1 MVVDYTEE
9 LFKIIKNG
17 FLNFVD
23 FIKEL
28 PGLFYDLIDVIPRP
42 FYSIL
47 YYFLSLFIFL
57 IVIYAIAKL
66 ISIVKGG

>member
-1 MVVDYTEE
+1 MVVDYAEE

-47 YYFLSLFIFL
+47 HYFLSLFIFL

-66 ISIVKGG
+66 IATVKGG